1 MAEFKNTFIA
11 GRMNKD
17 IDSRLMPEGEYR
29 DALNIKL
36 GSSAGSDIG
45 AIESM
50 LSNQALTTL
59 SLGTVVNTIGAFF
72 DNSSAMVYWFTTSE
86 TGDYVI
92 EYDTINNTAAI
103 VLADTSAGVL
113 NFNVNNLITGV
124 GVIVDTDNDKR
135 LLTWTDGLNPIR
147 SINIATA
154 KAYSVN
160 GFNSAQISVVKR
172 PPMSAPTIALTTTTS
187 EEENNLAERFLR
199 FSHRYRYAD
208 GEVSAMSPFTE
219 TAFLPTIFRYDYSI
233 SSNESMVNQY
243 NQATI
248 SFNTGVGEVVG
259 IDILVKESLSSTVYL
274 VEAFD
279 KDEESWADNSTQS
292 FIYVNSKT
300 ATAIAS
306 DQLKRL
312 YDAVPLTAKALEVIG
327 NRLMLGNY
335 TEGYNIVDGAG
346 GKIKIDF
353 TLAVNST
360 AVSVGAPTQTMKS
373 NRGYEIG
380 IVYMDDDGRMTTVL
394 TCATNTTFV
403 NNIDSDKG
411 NKIQVTIINEPPAWA
426 TRYRFFLKQS
436 KINYD
441 SIVPSIFYQDGT
453 YVWLK
458 VEADERNK
466 FNEGDFLYVK
476 SDSSQILT
484 TALQTRVLEI
494 TDQVEN
500 FLDITIVDT
509 IEQEA
514 GWYFKIKP
522 SGFRL
527 NENDFQTYTFSGT
540 GFRSRATDSNF
551 ILVSGA
557 SFTYY
562 ELPIY
567 YGSVGLNDATITG
580 TYTGIIDVRYIIDI
594 SAVGLPDSFRWSN
607 DDGATYSADIPITGV
622 AQTIES
628 GLSVTFGASTGHDL
642 TDEWIV
648 SAKAAEVTNAWNK
661 SGSSDGSAG
670 SLKRRALM
678 AYQGKPVTD
687 ETIKAGANI
696 TISYDDTGSS
706 SEVAG
711 QLQYTQTF
719 TSGAQY
725 ANIEEWFFGDNIVN
739 TLTYPTDLGHVVFRR
754 GYSNVNQVNI
764 DGRYT
769 GLSPNEP
776 MVMVFSSSANYG
788 GSGDVRTLQDL
799 TVLELNNNIIFET
812 IPVNNDESFF
822 YEIGRTYN
830 VTGGYHIGFDGSDTN
845 QTAIANAVLLLPV
858 FNAFSW
864 GNAFE
869 SYKIKDR
876 FNENEMLIDTRPSLD
891 IENYRANNRISDITY
906 SKVFEQSTNFN
917 GLNEFNLSTF
927 NFLSMDDRYGSIQ
940 KLFSADTNLEVFQED
955 KIHTVL
961 YGKDVLFD
969 ADGQGSIRETT
980 NVLGTTPTPWAGEY
994 GISVHPESFAF
1005 YGNMRYWVD
1014 VRRGTPLRRSLDGI
1028 TEINKGMKDFFRDA
1042 FRDNPSDRKF
1052 GAYDLH
1058 NKEYVISDSG
1068 NYTVGYDDTLKGYT
1082 SFYSFDP
1089 QWMGSLNNNFYS
1101 FSNGQLYKHYNEA
1114 NSVRNNFYGVNYD
1127 STVKVIVNQEPS
1139 LIKVLKNI
1147 MLEGNKAWATV
1158 VKSYIN
1164 DETVSITQS
1173 TLLTTEYSNREGKL
1187 HAYVRRNEI
1196 VGDFSAKNAFGLG
1209 EIASVAALVLTMKS
1223 EIHSSLSIGDSI
1235 YNSSAVIVGTVTA
1248 VNRTSK
1254 TITLSSVGALAT
1266 DDFILGLKDGRI
1278 EGSEIR
1284 GYNFEIDL
1292 TDSTNTRTELFAVG
1306 TNLFKSNPT

>member
-11 GRMNKD
+11 GKMNKD

-29 DALNIKL
+29 DALNIKI
-36 GSSAGSDIG
+36 GSSSGSDIG
-45 AIESM
+45 AIENV
-50 LSNQALTTL
+50 LSNKQLTTE
-59 SLGTVVNTIGAFF
+59 SLGSVVNTVGAFF
-72 DNSSAMVYWFTTSE
+72 DNSQAMIYWFTTSE

-92 EYDTINNTAAI
+92 EYDTINETTSI

-113 NFNVNNLITGV
+113 NFSIDNLITGV

-135 LLTWTDGLNPIR
+135 ILTWTDGINPIR
-147 SINIATA
+147 AINIATA
-154 KAYSVN
+154 KSYSTN
-160 GFNSAQISVVKR
+160 GFNSEQISLYKR
-172 PPMSAPTIALTTTTS
+172 PPLNPPTLVLSTTDS
-187 EEENNLAERFLR
+187 EENNLEERFLR
-199 FSHRYRYAD
+199 FAYRYRYVD
-208 GEVSAMSPFTE
+208 GEVSALSPFTE
-219 TAFLPTIFRYDYSI
+219 TAFLPKSFRYDYSI

-243 NQATI
+243 NEVTI
-248 SFNTGVGEVVG
+248 GFNTGVAEVVG
-259 IDILVKESLSSTVYL
+259 IDVLVKESLSSTVYL
-274 VEAFD
+274 VESFD
-279 KDEESWADNSTQS
+279 KEEESWANNSDQS

-312 YDAVPLTAKALEVIG
+312 YDAVPLTAKALEILG
-327 NRLMLGNY
+327 NRIMLGNY
-335 TEGYNIVDGAG
+335 TEGYNIVDGLG
-346 GKIKIDF
+346 SKIKIDF
-353 TLAVNST
+353 TVAVDST
-360 AVSVGAPTQTMKS
+360 AVSVGSPTQTMKS

-403 NNIDSDKG
+403 NNIDSNKG
-411 NKIQVTIINEPPAWA
+411 NKLQVTVINEPPVWA
-426 TRYRFFLKQS
+426 TRYRFFLKQP
-436 KINYD
+436 KVNYD

-494 TDQVEN
+494 TDQPKN
-500 FLDITIVDT
+500 FLDETIVDT

-567 YGSVGLNDATITG
+567 YGSVGINDATITG
-580 TYTGIIDVRYIIDI
+580 TYTGIVDVRYIIDI

-607 DDGATYSADIPITGV
+607 DDGATYSADIPITGA
-622 AQTIES
+622 AQTIEN

-642 TDEWIV
+642 TDKWIV
-648 SAKAAEVTNAWNK
+648 SAKAAEVTNEWNK
-661 SGSSDGSAG
+661 SGSDDGAAG
-670 SLKRRALM
+670 GLKRRALM
-678 AYQGKPVTD
+678 AYQGKPVAD
-687 ETIKAGANI
+687 ETIKAGASI
-696 TISYDDTGSS
+696 TINYDDTGSS
-706 SEVAG
+706 DRVAD

-725 ANIEEWFFGDNIVN
+725 ANIEEWFFGDNIAD
-739 TLTYPTDLGHVVFRR
+739 TLTYPTDLDHVVFRR
-754 GYSNVNQVNI
+754 GYSNVNQVNV

-788 GSGDVRTLQDL
+788 GRGNVRTLQDL
-799 TVLELNNNIIFET
+799 TILELNNNIIFET

-830 VTGGYHIGFDGSDTN
+830 ITGGYHMGFDGSDTN

-876 FNENEMLIDTRPSLD
+876 FNEKEMLIDTRPSID
-891 IENYRANNRISDITY
+891 IENYRRNNRIADITY
-906 SKVFEQSTNFN
+906 SKTFEQSTNFN

-927 NFLSMDDRYGSIQ
+927 NFLSMDDKYGSIQ

-961 YGKDVLFD
+961 YNKDVLFD

-994 GISVHPESFAF
+994 GISTHPESFCF
-1005 YGNMRYWVD
+1005 YGNMRYWTD
-1014 VRRGTPLRRSLDGI
+1014 VRRGTPLRRSQDGI
-1028 TEINKGMKDFFRDA
+1028 TEINLGMQDFFRDA
-1042 FRDNPSDRKF
+1042 FRDNPSTRKF

-1058 NKEYVISDSG
+1058 NKEYIISDKGS
-1068 NYTVGYDDTLKGYT
+1068 YTVGYDDAVKGYT
-1082 SFYSFDP
+1082 SFYSFEP
-1089 QWMGSLNNNFYS
+1089 QWMGGLNNNFYT
-1101 FSNGQLYKHYNEA
+1101 FSNGQLYKHYDEGNP
-1114 NSVRNNFYGVNYD
+1114 VRNNFYGVNYD
-1127 STVKVIVNQEPS
+1127 STVKLIVNQEPS
-1139 LIKVLKNI
+1139 LIKVVKNI
-1147 MLEGNKAWATV
+1147 MLEGNKSWATV
-1158 VKSYIN
+1158 IKSYIN
-1164 DETVSITQS
+1164 DETTSVTES
-1173 TLLTTEYSNREGKL
+1173 TLTTSEYLNKEGKL
-1187 HAYVRRNEI
+1187 HAYVRRNELL
-1196 VGDFSAKNAFGLG
+1196 GDFTAKNAFGLG
-1209 EIASVAALVLTMKS
+1209 EIQSIAFTTLTMKNA
-1223 EIHSSLSIGDSI
+1223 IPSSLSIGDSI
-1235 YNSSAVIVGTVTA
+1235 YNASASLVGVVTA
-1248 VNRTSK
+1248 INKSNLS
-1254 TITLSSVGALAT
+1254 ITLSSVGSLSAN
-1266 DDFILGLKDGRI
+1266 DFILGLKDGRV

-1292 TDSTNTRTELFAVG
+1292 TDSTNTRTELYAVG